1 MLLLWYASI
10 LVFAVT
16 LILGVIKRSWLL
28 LLVSTITSM
37 PIAFYF
43 LGAVNA
49 WRYVG
54 FTPIILLILTLY
66 IGFSGRK
73 TEAI

>member
-16 LILGVIKRSWLL
+16 LILGVIKMSWLL
-28 LLVSTITSM
+28 LLVSMITSM

-66 IGFSGRK
+66 IGLSGRK